1 MIQTEEQQKK
11 EDNIITINDKEY
23 NEADLSQDQQY
34 MLLQLKDLQSK
45 RSSIQFQ
52 MDQVIASSEFFTR
65 KLIEDIDSG
74 GQLNS

>member
-45 RSSIQFQ
+45 RSNIQFQ
-52 MDQVIASSEFFTR
+52 MDQIIASSEFFTK